1 MSGIKP
7 PRSGAA
13 APRRRTSPALAAQ
26 AVDPSTPRSATRA
39 DLMAEP
45 KAASAWAMPDRPS
58 RARLLWRRTR
68 ARLHTGLMVVAVLG
82 GVGLA
87 VSGFQSLGRG
97 TDFGI
102 SLGDLGARAGLK
114 VTDIVLEG
122 RDKTPLPAI
131 ARALSIRKG
140 DPILAFS
147 PREAQKRLEAINWVQ
162 SATVLRRLPGTI
174 VVQITERRPFAVW
187 QMDGK
192 FVLIDRAGAVV
203 TDSDVGTF
211 SSELLLVVGDG
222 AEKAAADL
230 IDALAT
236 QPTLQARVATAVWVG
251 KRRWNLQMKGGTE
264 VLLPE
269 GAAMQALARLV
280 ELQASH
286 ALLDRS
292 LKLVDLRL
300 PDRLTLRP
308 NPEPKP
314 PPAAPTSPA
323 TASQTGRKT

>member
-1 MSGIKP
+1 ME
-7 PRSGAA
+7 
-13 APRRRTSPALAAQ
+13 
-26 AVDPSTPRSATRA
+26 
-39 DLMAEP
+39 EP

-58 RARLLWRRTR
+58 RSRLIWRRTR
-68 ARLHTGLMVVAVLG
+68 ARLRTTLVVLLVLG
-82 GVGLA
+82 GSGLA
-87 VSGFQSLGRG
+87 VVGFQSLGRG
-97 TDFGI
+97 ADFGI
-102 SLGDLGARAGLK
+102 SLGDLGARAGLR

-174 VVQITERRPFAVW
+174 VVQIAERRPFAVW
-187 QMDGK
+187 QKDGK
-192 FVLIDRAGAVV
+192 FELIDRAGKVV
-203 TDSDVGTF
+203 TNGDVDTF
-211 SSELLLVVGDG
+211 SAELLLVVGDG
-222 AEKAAADL
+222 AEISAADL
-230 IDALAT
+230 IDALAS
-236 QPTLQARVATAVWVG
+236 QPTLQARVASAAWIG

-269 GAAMQALARLV
+269 GATMPALARLV

-292 LKLVDLRL
+292 LKLVDMRL
-300 PDRLTLRP
+300 PDRLTVRP
-308 NPEPKP
+308 NPDPKAP
-314 PPAAPTSPA
+314 PTVPNP
-323 TASQTGRKT
+323 ASQTGRKT

>member
-1 MSGIKP
+1 MSRLKSSRP
-7 PRSGAA
+7 AHS
-13 APRRRTSPALAAQ
+13 APRPKPAAH
-26 AVDPSTPRSATRA
+26 T
-39 DLMAEP
+39 MEEP

-58 RARLLWRRTR
+58 RSRLIWRRTR
-68 ARLHTGLMVVAVLG
+68 ARLRTTLVVLLVLG
-82 GVGLA
+82 GSGLA
-87 VSGFQSLGRG
+87 VVGFQSLGRG
-97 TDFGI
+97 ADFGI
-102 SLGDLGARAGLK
+102 SLGDLGARAGLR

-174 VVQITERRPFAVW
+174 VVQIAERRPFAVW
-187 QMDGK
+187 QKDGK
-192 FVLIDRAGAVV
+192 FELIDRAGKVV
-203 TDSDVGTF
+203 TNGDVDTF
-211 SSELLLVVGDG
+211 SAELLLVVGDG
-222 AEKAAADL
+222 AEISAADL
-230 IDALAT
+230 IDALAS
-236 QPTLQARVATAVWVG
+236 QPALQARVASAAWIG

-269 GAAMQALARLV
+269 GATMPALARLV

-292 LKLVDLRL
+292 LKLVDMRL
-300 PDRLTLRP
+300 PDRLTVRP
-308 NPEPKP
+308 NPDPKAP
-314 PPAAPTSPA
+314 PTVPNP
-323 TASQTGRKT
+323 ASQTGRKT

>member
-1 MSGIKP
+1 MSRMKS
-7 PRSGAA
+7 PRPATS
-13 APRRRTSPALAAQ
+13 APRQKPAG
-26 AVDPSTPRSATRA
+26 DP
-39 DLMAEP
+39 MAEP
-45 KAASAWAMPDRPS
+45 TAASAWAMPDRPS
-58 RARLLWRRTR
+58 RSRLIWRRTR
-68 ARLHTGLMVVAVLG
+68 ARLRTSLVIMLVFSGIGAALM
-82 GVGLA
+82 
-87 VSGFQSLGRG
+87 GFQSLGRG
-97 TDFGI
+97 ADFGI

-122 RDKTPLPAI
+122 RDKTPLLAI

-174 VVQITERRPFAVW
+174 VVQIAERRPFAVW

-192 FVLIDRAGAVV
+192 FVLIDRAGDVV

-211 SSELLLVVGDG
+211 SAELLLVVGDG

-230 IDALAT
+230 IDALAI

-269 GAAMQALARLV
+269 AAAMQALARLV

-300 PDRLTLRP
+300 PDRLTVRP
-308 NPEPKP
+308 NPDPKTP
-314 PPAAPTSPA
+314 PLPSPPN
-323 TASQTGRKT
+323 TAGQNGRKT